1 MGSYVMTHADDLCIY
16 SKDAESHV
24 KHVAEVFKRLD
35 ENGFCLDRTKMH
47 LAKRR
52 VNWLGFEIST
62 EGIGISGDRASGI
75 RELKPPKTLK
85 ELRSV
90 LGLLSF
96 YRNIIPGFA
105 KIAAPMTNILGGKE
119 PRFYWNKLTHAA
131 FETLKDSLC
140 SAPVLSNGDFDR
152 PMELHTDASVEGMA
166 AVLVQKNE
174 EGKYQLIDCA
184 SRTTKNPEKSYYSG
198 KLETACII
206 WAVRKFRHYLTSL
219 PKITIVTDSTA
230 ATFLHT
236 KSEITPLLQRWMA
249 HLEGLNYEIRYVKGE
264 DNIADYL
271 SRKDPKPHTEED
283 VGTEE
288 DSSQFVAATTEKSDR
303 GLRRST
309 RKRIIAPWARK
320 DLEEERETTE
330 EITEAPTTRGG
341 GRQRPRLPR
350 PFTG

>member
-1 MGSYVMTHADDLCIY
+1 
-16 SKDAESHV
+16 
-24 KHVAEVFKRLD
+24 
-35 ENGFCLDRTKMH
+35 MH

-105 KIAAPMTNILGGKE
+105 KIAAPMTNVLGGKE

-198 KLETACII
+198 RLETACII

-303 GLRRST
+303 GLRS
-309 RKRIIAPWARK
+309 
-320 DLEEERETTE
+320 D
-330 EITEAPTTRGG
+330 
-341 GRQRPRLPR
+341 
-350 PFTG
+350 